1 VSTSALRSW
10 VAELERDKDLLG
22 RGSTAERV
30 AGVLRDR
37 VSEGFIPPGTRLSE
51 EAIGAALGVS
61 RNTLREAFRLL
72 AHERLL
78 VHELNRGVFVR
89 TLGKDDVVDLYRL
102 RRLVEGAAVRELAG
116 APDRVIGAIRASV
129 EEGERAAYD
138 HRWPD
143 VATADLHFHR
153 GIVQLA
159 GSARLEEFMLRIH
172 AELRLAFHVMG
183 DQRRFHEPYLTRN
196 RELLAALESRDA
208 QQAELLLSVYL
219 ADAERQLVRAFDDI
233 EPRASRPTGSDQREG
248 YGT

>member
-1 VSTSALRSW
+1 VGASALGTW
-10 VAELERDKDLLG
+10 VAELEGDRNLLG

-37 VSEGFIPPGTRLSE
+37 VTEGLIPPGTRLSE

-89 TLGKDDVVDLYRL
+89 TLNRDDVVELYRL
-102 RRLVEGAAVRELAG
+102 RHLVEGAAVRESAS
-116 APDRVIGAIRASV
+116 APDQVIAAIRAAV
-129 EEGERAAYD
+129 EEGEQAAAEGS
-138 HRWPD
+138 WPQ
-143 VATADLHFHR
+143 VATADLHFHQ

-159 GSARLEEFMLRIH
+159 GSPRLEQLMLGVH
-172 AELRLAFHVMG
+172 AELRLAFHVM
-183 DQRRFHEPYLTRN
+183 DDPRRFHEPYLARN
-196 RELLAALESRDA
+196 RELLTALESRNT

-219 ADAERQLVRAFDDI
+219 TDAERQLVRAF
-233 EPRASRPTGSDQREG
+233 GS
-248 YGT
+248 

>member
-1 VSTSALRSW
+1 MRGTQVSTNAPRSW
-10 VAELERDKDLLG
+10 IDELARDQDPLG

-37 VSEGFIPPGTRLSE
+37 VTEGRIPPGTRLSE

-72 AHERLL
+72 AQERLL

-89 TLGKDDVVDLYRL
+89 TLDRDDVVELYRL
-102 RRLVEGAAVRELAG
+102 RRLVEGAAVRELVG
-116 APDRVIGAIRASV
+116 APERVIGAIRAAV
-129 EEGERAAYD
+129 EAGERAAAD
-138 HRWPD
+138 QRWPD

-172 AELRLAFHVMG
+172 AELRLSFHVM
-183 DQRRFHEPYLTRN
+183 DNPQRFHEPYLTRN
-196 RELLAALESRDA
+196 RELLGALESRDT

-219 ADAERQLVRAFDDI
+219 ADAERQLVRAFEDA
-233 EPRASRPTGSDQREG
+233 R
-248 YGT
+248 